1 MRKIKKIVKNSKYTF
16 PELTRDDLEREIL
29 RLRREIENYNKILEK
44 IVKHVDIY
52 GSKTML
58 YHIKK
63 FIKQK

>member
-1 MRKIKKIVKNSKYTF
+1 MVVIIMASKYTF
-16 PELTRDDLEREIL
+16 PELSRDDLEREVL
-29 RLRREIENYNKILEK
+29 RLRREIEGYNKVLEK

-52 GSKTML
+52 GSSTML

>member
-1 MRKIKKIVKNSKYTF
+1 MVVVIMASKYTF
-16 PELTRDDLEREIL
+16 PELSRDDLEREIL
-29 RLRREIENYNKILEK
+29 ILRKEIENYNKILEK

-52 GSKTML
+52 GSSTML

>member
-1 MRKIKKIVKNSKYTF
+1 MVVIIMASKYTF
-16 PELTRDDLEREIL
+16 PELSRDDLEREIL
-29 RLRREIENYNKILEK
+29 ILRKEIENYNKILEK

-52 GSKTML
+52 GSSTML

>member
-16 PELTRDDLEREIL
+16 PELSRDDLEREVL
-29 RLRREIENYNKILEK
+29 RLRREIEGYNKVLEK

-52 GSKTML
+52 GSSTML